1 MLSAWR
7 GLAVLALALALL
19 ACGAGEPAAPPLNS
33 ERIEQIFGS
42 YGIDV
47 LYSDA
52 RLRISSLYSTHDGIG
67 TTRTLAIVG
76 YPAAVDARLAEVHAA
91 IQGGASIGAT
101 FQSAGWTVV
110 KRNLFFGVF
119 TASAGVSTRMRIPAG
134 AALATHGYALVVTR
148 GDLALDYAT
157 IAELHHPDYLD
168 LEALAEIY
176 GAVLQAEAGE
186 GAGEGFRRFV
196 DTGLARLA
204 ALDSAERE

>member
-1 MLSAWR
+1 MLRAAR

-19 ACGAGEPAAPPLNS
+19 ACSRGDPAAPPLNS
-33 ERIEQIFGS
+33 ERIEQVFGS

-52 RLRISSLYSTHDGIG
+52 RLRVSSLYSTHDGVA

-76 YPAAVDARLAEVHAA
+76 YPAAVDARLAEAHAA

-101 FQSAGWTVV
+101 FQSAGWTVA
-110 KRNLFFGVF
+110 KRNLFFGVL
-119 TASAGVSTRMRIPAG
+119 TAPAGVSMRMRIPAG
-134 AALATHGYALVVTR
+134 AALATHGYALAVTR

-168 LEALAEIY
+168 LEALTKSYGSVPLAE
-176 GAVLQAEAGE
+176 V
-186 GAGEGFRRFV
+186 GAGDVFRRLV

-204 ALDSAERE
+204 EVDSGAGE